1 MTFVCIVKNFIL
13 LGLGQ
18 IRVIGVLNRIL
29 RDNGKELPALSQEN
43 GNEWDPYI
51 WWTFTLLNIGSIVRI
66 VYTIACFVY
75 RLMNGA
81 ALDVTPT
88 TELHV
93 D

>member
-51 WWTFTLLNIGSIVRI
+51 
-66 VYTIACFVY
+66 
-75 RLMNGA
+75 
-81 ALDVTPT
+81 
-88 TELHV
+88 
-93 D
+93 